1 MKVIFD
7 LLSGS
12 KPAPIPLWYNGD
24 LAADSTTKRYK
35 GSLVKMM
42 DYDDVDHGKFFTF
55 AGLSTAM
62 ENVSGILEEEQDTSG
77 NYLPDD
83 GTKSVR
89 YRKITPLFP
98 SSVIEAEY
106 AAADA
111 AGTANYDTGA
121 TGSAGSADLT
131 VTVVDDTTIGGWVYF
146 LNGAN
151 KNYLYYS
158 TDTTSTTSATL
169 SPVLKYAV
177 AATDDFIY
185 VAPPCTNLLLLDATY
200 TGLKSEILDSARTFP
215 VIGLSTWIEAP
226 GIGKTKLD
234 FAKHA
239 GLCIPN
245 AKFYHQFT
253 FCGQVNN
260 TLAFSNYF
268 TTGLRST

>member
-24 LAADSTTKRYK
+24 LATDSTTKRYK

-111 AGTANYDTGA
+111 AGTANTATRPSSAACTSIPRPRRGASPRALRPGA
-121 TGSAGSADLT
+121 TPRWS
-131 VTVVDDTTIGGWVYF
+131 
-146 LNGAN
+146 
-151 KNYLYYS
+151 
-158 TDTTSTTSATL
+158 
-169 SPVLKYAV
+169 SPAV
-177 AATDDFIY
+177 RRA
-185 VAPPCTNLLLLDATY
+185 
-200 TGLKSEILDSARTFP
+200 
-215 VIGLSTWIEAP
+215 
-226 GIGKTKLD
+226 
-234 FAKHA
+234 
-239 GLCIPN
+239 
-245 AKFYHQFT
+245 
-253 FCGQVNN
+253 
-260 TLAFSNYF
+260 
-268 TTGLRST
+268 